1 MIYERNL
8 WKFFRIYIFSFTDD
22 ERILGLTSPKPHS
35 NMFTGRLVVKG
46 MRKHSVA
53 ALQLRRHLQFTM
65 QRKKTLNIQS
75 LSRLSNTRVQH
86 KAFNSE
92 GCSSSSH
99 SHLLEAVGEDL
110 LDEEKEEVNKLTSRF
125 LHTGSMAHQVD

>member
-86 KAFNSE
+86 KTFSE